1 MKKEEIIEKIDTL
14 IRNKTERNSISP
26 NDVAEC
32 LSCLAELEDETD
44 LSELFVIMGAS
55 RTLPETERGELK
67 IAFCTQG
74 GDYHDANDNEFSLEA
89 GEKAIIYYNGK
100 EWNKFTYSTL
110 AHNWNKDDKD
120 VGVSQKALKLL
131 ADRVAAIGDI
141 DVDSLVT
148 HEDLDNRNFV
158 TPETLTGTIND
169 TLTDRRVLTADDLVV
184 TPGEGTSAQTLN
196 IVTQKTLDDAIAGV
210 NETLE
215 SFNIAHKQS
224 EDEIRET
231 LNGHGEGLVNLA
243 NGLKNKADNE
253 AIKNLQD
260 ADAQALTTLRG
271 EISDTADTLREER
284 GGLLNKMTDAIDK
297 NSENVAAISQSL
309 DGFVV
314 KDTNANTKN
323 TLSVVDF
330 LDAKGTEDGT
340 SRKVIRIYDEK
351 ENTDYKLSFSNLK
364 KSIQTFVDSS
374 IQLELKKLGTTPSTG
389 TSTSAPKVKRSFVK
403 IEEDGKTNILDGRHT
418 EFFISTNF
426 IVGSTAVFLNGTRL
440 FLDMNYHEIGTNG
453 IQLLEEPLPNVKND
467 DVLIVEFNVVAS

>member
-14 IRNKTERNSISP
+14 IRNKTDRNSISP

-32 LSCLAELEDETD
+32 LSCLTELEDETD

-231 LNGHGEGLVNLA
+231 LN
-243 NGLKNKADNE
+243 
-253 AIKNLQD
+253 
-260 ADAQALTTLRG
+260 
-271 EISDTADTLREER
+271 
-284 GGLLNKMTDAIDK
+284 KMTDAIDK

-403 IEEDGKTNILDGRHT
+403 IEDDGKTNILDGRHT